1 MQSSTAS
8 TTEVAA
14 LGKWWPRE
22 AVGAIRLGITVVAA
36 LYLAMALELARPEW
50 AGWTVLSVSLTTR
63 ASSLEKAAW
72 RILGTIVGAVA
83 SLALEAAFA
92 QDILAFDIALALW
105 LGMATFLSST
115 ARRQDAYGFA
125 LIGFTVPIVALS
137 DVTQPLS
144 LFATAVDRCS
154 SLFLGIGCAYVAGAF
169 AADDLRTVRAAV
181 ATRMER
187 ATRACADWW
196 RTGQADGV
204 WGEPPIDPVLSLD
217 QSVMDAFTE
226 QPSLRVGADPIA
238 AAAPALL
245 CILAAGLL
253 LARLSSR
260 RTASRTTGADD
271 LGVSADAML
280 SLGSRSIDVRL
291 RQNSAMSRL
300 LRRGR
305 RAGRRRAPAR
315 PLAFDRDWRL
325 AGNNALR
332 TMSAV
337 SLVNAFWYVSDWST
351 GGTAVTWAALV
362 SLLLCARQN
371 QTQAAFEFFL
381 GAALA
386 EIIGLVAHYTVL
398 TATPGFPLLA
408 AVALTIGIYG
418 AAGRAD
424 KRATS
429 AGGFGIVVFTALEPL
444 NVMQYDVA
452 ASLNGALATLLG
464 VGTAVIAFASLP
476 PPASD
481 ATRRLR
487 ARRRIAAALRAAAGL
502 PAFLL
507 PHSGRWCSPMF
518 ERARLLEPDG
528 RAAVDDAHTLM
539 LAGLLV
545 LALRRDDD
553 PLGRQAGRL
562 ITSGSANPAGKLD
575 AYADGCENPLQR
587 ARLRALATLFA
598 AGVSSG
604 FPGLPPSGEDA

>member
-8 TTEVAA
+8 TTEAAA
-14 LGKWWPRE
+14 LRKWWPRE
-22 AVGAIRLGITVVAA
+22 AVGAIRLGIAVVAA
-36 LYLAMALELARPEW
+36 LYLAMDLELARPEW

-63 ASSLEKAAW
+63 ASSLQKAAW
-72 RILGTIVGAVA
+72 RALGTIVGAVA
-83 SLALEAAFA
+83 SFALVAAFA
-92 QDILAFDIALALW
+92 QDTLAFDIALALW

-144 LFATAVDRCS
+144 LFATGVDRCS
-154 SLFLGIGCAYVAGAF
+154 SLFLGIGCAYVAAAL
-169 AADDLRTVRAAV
+169 AADDVRTVRATV

-187 ATRACADWW
+187 ATRSCADWW
-196 RTGQADGV
+196 RSGQAGD
-204 WGEPPIDPVLSLD
+204 WSKPPVASVLALND
-217 QSVMDAFTE
+217 TVMDAFTE
-226 QPSLRVGADPIA
+226 QPSLRVGADPVA
-238 AAAPALL
+238 AATPALL
-245 CILAAGLL
+245 CVLSAGLL
-253 LARLSSR
+253 QARSTSG
-260 RTASRTTGADD
+260 RTGLGTTAADNSGA
-271 LGVSADAML
+271 SADAML
-280 SLGSRSIDVRL
+280 NLGSRSSEERL
-291 RQNSAMSRL
+291 RQNSAMARL
-300 LRRGR
+300 WRQGR

-325 AGNNALR
+325 AINNALR

-337 SLVNAFWYVSDWST
+337 SLANAFWYVSDWPT

-362 SLLLCARQN
+362 SILLCTREN
-371 QTQAAFEFFL
+371 QTRAAFEFFL

-386 EIIGLVAHYTVL
+386 EVIGFVAHYTVL

-408 AVALTIGIYG
+408 AVALTIGMYG
-418 AAGRAD
+418 AAGCLD

-444 NVMQYDVA
+444 NVMQYDVG
-452 ASLNGALATLLG
+452 ASLNGALATLVG
-464 VGTAVIAFASLP
+464 VGTAIIAFAALP

-487 ARRRIAAALRAAAGL
+487 ARRRIAGALRAAAGL

-507 PHSGRWCSPMF
+507 PHSGRWCAPMF

-528 RAAVDDAHTLM
+528 EAAVDDAHTLM

-545 LALRRDDD
+545 LALRRHDDE
-553 PLGRQAGRL
+553 LGRQAGHL
-562 ITSGSANPAGKLD
+562 ITSGAADPAGKLG
-575 AYADGCENPLQR
+575 AYADACRDPLQCK
-587 ARLRALATLFA
+587 RLRALAVLLA
-598 AGVSSG
+598 SGVPSG
-604 FPGLPPSGEDA
+604 FPGLPTSGQDA